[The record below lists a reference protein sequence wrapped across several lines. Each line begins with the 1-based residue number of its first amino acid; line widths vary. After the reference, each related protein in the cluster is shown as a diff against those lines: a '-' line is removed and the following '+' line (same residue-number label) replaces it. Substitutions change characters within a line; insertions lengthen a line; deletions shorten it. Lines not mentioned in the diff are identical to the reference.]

1 MCFTLAFSKVT
12 TNPGHRAMKTVA
24 TTKDV
29 DSILREPRHCWRKKL
44 LPGYIVIVSFLSV
57 CVCQVG
63 FIIVVIAI
71 IDSYFVCHHQFVY
84 HCILCVYIYNYV
96 KLHVMKWVCIIYKST
111 IIRKCL
117 SCCIHRFAAT
127 Q

>member
-12 TNPGHRAMKTVA
+12 TNPGRRAMKTVA

-29 DSILREPRHCWRKKL
+29 DSILRELRHCWRKKL
-44 LPGYIVIVSFLSV
+44 LPGYIYIDIVIGSFLSV
-57 CVCQVG
+57 CVCQIV

-84 HCILCVYIYNYV
+84 HCILYVYIYNY
-96 KLHVMKWVCIIYKST
+96 M
-111 IIRKCL
+111 
-117 SCCIHRFAAT
+117 
-127 Q
+127 